1 MELQIISWRGK
12 WQPTSIFLPGDRG
25 AWKATVHGVARVR
38 HDVATKLP
46 PQIIFFLII
55 YFRINISI
63 IMYMCVFI
71 CIFRKIRL
79 FYKQK
84 QTKQI

>member
-1 MELQIISWRGK
+1 M
-12 WQPTSIFLPGDRG
+12 DRG
-25 AWKATVHGVARVR
+25 ACQATVHGATSVG
-38 HDVATKLP
+38 HDIATKPP

-63 IMYMCVFI
+63 FMYMCVFI
-71 CIFRKIRL
+71 YIFGKIKL